1 MSFNLDDSFQMFTT
15 DSKKLMSAVD
25 VALTKTE
32 IEISEI
38 IPIYYQTMTLNSLG
52 ELLLNKLQNVENTDS
67 MKTEIVQ
74 ISKFISE
81 KFNSKLHPSIMVYLS
96 DSVVKISE
104 KLRKDSSLEKSKNEI
119 ESQAQLYD
127 FLRQVMSTREFVE
140 QYDKGLDHD

>member
-1 MSFNLDDSFQMFTT
+1 MSFNLDDSFQMFTN

-67 MKTEIVQ
+67 MKTEITQ
-74 ISKFISE
+74 IAKFISE

-96 DSVVKISE
+96 DSIVKISE
-104 KLRKDSSLEKSKNEI
+104 KLRKDSSLKKSKNEI